1 MKKHLIILLFLL
13 ASLASHAQSDA
24 YLRFAPNPNLDVAFV
39 EAFRLDDTTT
49 VDITVIIAKDSA
61 TLFWMI
67 EEFNLTEIYN
77 HAVSRQKHL
86 NPRYLIARQVS
97 KADPSCRVTKLVDGE
112 YDLMSFSIFYKR
124 IILFHIQNA
133 QQRKSVMGYSFRSIT
148 TKHKQQ

>member
-1 MKKHLIILLFLL
+1 MNKAVLLTLL
-13 ASLASHAQSDA
+13 LMVTLPLCAQSDA
-24 YLRFAPNPNLDVAFV
+24 YLHYSQNPNLDVAFF
-39 EAFRLDDTTT
+39 EKLRIDDTTT
-49 VDITVIIAKDSA
+49 LDVTVILAKDSA

-112 YDLMSFSIFYKR
+112 YDFLSFSIYYKR
-124 IILFHIQNA
+124 IIIFHVQNE
-133 QQRKSVMGYSFRSIT
+133 QQLSSVCGHCLRSISP
-148 TKHKQQ
+148 KHKQQ

>member
-1 MKKHLIILLFLL
+1 MNKAALLILLLMATL
-13 ASLASHAQSDA
+13 PLCAQSDA
-24 YLRFAPNPNLDVAFV
+24 YLHYSQNPNLDVAFF
-39 EAFRLDDTTT
+39 ENLRIDDTTT
-49 VDITVIIAKDSA
+49 LDVTVILAKDSA

-112 YDLMSFSIFYKR
+112 YDFLSFSIYYKR
-124 IILFHIQNA
+124 IIIFHVQNE
-133 QQRKSVMGYSFRSIT
+133 QQLSSVCGHCLRSISP
-148 TKHKQQ
+148 KHKQQ

>member
-1 MKKHLIILLFLL
+1 MNKAALLILLLMATL
-13 ASLASHAQSDA
+13 PLCAQSDA
-24 YLRFAPNPNLDVAFV
+24 YLHYSQYPNLDVAFV
-39 EAFRLDDTTT
+39 EAFRIDDTTT
-49 VDITVIIAKDSA
+49 LDVTVILAKDSA

-112 YDLMSFSIFYKR
+112 YDFLSFSIYYKR
-124 IILFHIQNA
+124 IIIFHVQNE
-133 QQRKSVMGYSFRSIT
+133 QQLSSVCGHCLRSISP
-148 TKHKQQ
+148 KHKQQ

>member
-1 MKKHLIILLFLL
+1 MNKAALLILLLMATL
-13 ASLASHAQSDA
+13 PLCAQSDA
-24 YLRFAPNPNLDVAFV
+24 YLHYSQNPNLDVAFF
-39 EAFRLDDTTT
+39 ENLRIDDTTT
-49 VDITVIIAKDSA
+49 VDITVILAKDSA

-86 NPRYLIARQVS
+86 NPRYLITQQVS
-97 KADPSCRVTKLVDGE
+97 KADPTYRVTKLVDGE